1 MLDNRSRIFN
11 IQRYSIHDGPGIRTL
26 IFMQGCPLR
35 CLWCSNP
42 ESQTKEPELLFI
54 ESKCI
59 HCMRCVAACKVG
71 AISYDTD
78 DNSITTNRDVCTNC
92 GKCVE
97 VCYPQARTLG
107 KARYITAN
115 ELLEEILSDLNFY
128 SASGGGVTLS
138 GGEPL
143 MQAEA
148 AEEIAIKCKKYGI
161 NIGIETS
168 GFAQWEDFK
177 KVIQHC
183 DFVYFDIKHMDPAI
197 HKKITGV
204 SNKLI
209 LKNIKRCDLEY
220 GSEKEI
226 VIRIPLI
233 SGYNDSKE
241 NIRQTAEFIA
251 KLKNIN
257 RVEFLKYHKL
267 GTAKYKYLGRTYKL
281 PELQE
286 PLNSHIEE
294 LIEIMESYNVKVQF
308 EDKYF

>member
-1 MLDNRSRIFN
+1 MSDNKSCIFN

-26 IFMQGCPLR
+26 IFMKGCPLR
-35 CLWCSNP
+35 CLWCCNP
-42 ESQTKEPELLFI
+42 ESQNKYLELLFI

-59 HCMRCVAACKVG
+59 RCMRCAAVCKAD
-71 AISYDTD
+71 AISYDTA
-78 DNSITTNRDVCTNC
+78 DNRIITNRDVCTNC
-92 GKCVE
+92 GECTK
-97 VCYPQARTLG
+97 VCYPQARTFG
-107 KARYITAN
+107 AARYITVN

-148 AEEIAIKCKKYGI
+148 AEEIAVTCKQYGI
-161 NIGIETS
+161 NVGIETS

-177 KVIQHC
+177 KVIKHC
-183 DFVYFDIKHMDPAI
+183 DFAYCDIKHMDPDI

-209 LKNIKRCDLEY
+209 LENIKRCDLEY

-233 SGYNDSKE
+233 SGNNDSKE
-241 NIRQTAEFIA
+241 NIHQTAKFIA
-251 KLKNIN
+251 ELKNIN
-257 RVEFLKYHKL
+257 RAELLKYHKL
-267 GTAKYKYLGRTYKL
+267 GTGKYKYLGRAYKL
-281 PELQE
+281 SEIQE

-294 LIEIMESYNVKVQF
+294 LKEIMESYDLKVQF
-308 EDKYF
+308 EG